1 MSAVATKRKA
11 RVKQERQPIVFDTT
25 KVYEANIEAY
35 LSGKYRRALNEGGTS
50 SSKTWSI
57 LQLLVLIAKY
67 AKEPFLISIV
77 SESLP
82 HLKRGCIRDIQT
94 ILGDDWD
101 ERCYNKTEHVYTFD
115 PLHPK
120 GVIEFFPADEPSKM
134 RGGRRKV
141 LFINEANNVS
151 YDAFKELDIR
161 TELFTFLDWN
171 PVAEFWAHEKG
182 MCDAS
187 ENCFIHSTYMD
198 ALSVLPKEVIA
209 NIESNKDLDANWW
222 RVYGLGLLG
231 KLEHIIYPNWT
242 KVKEVPKDYTAWGYG
257 LDWGFAKPMALLR
270 IYLTDRG
277 PVWHEVIYGT
287 NITNAQLIEKL
298 SHLEKGD
305 IWADPSRPDSIQE
318 LYNAGYNVYPANND
332 VFQGINLCR
341 RKPIYITEESVNAI
355 KEARNYTRKKDKD
368 GNVLEDPLKINDHAM
383 DAGRYGTLGLTE
395 MYGYPT
401 QSQNNPKAAPVQ
413 NFRPGTTV
421 NKKLQE
427 MARIQDYRN

>member
-1 MSAVATKRKA
+1 MSVATKRKPVEA
-11 RVKQERQPIVFDTT
+11 KESLTLNTT
-25 KVYEANIEAY
+25 KVYEANAEAY
-35 LSGKYRRALNEGGTS
+35 VTGKYRRALNEGGTS

-67 AKEPFLISIV
+67 AKGPFLISIV

-82 HLKRGCIRDIQT
+82 HLKRGCIRDFQS
-94 ILGDDWD
+94 ILGSEWD

-115 PLHPK
+115 PANPK

-141 LFINEANNVS
+141 LFINEANNVQ
-151 YDAFKELDIR
+151 YEAFKELDIR

-171 PVAEFWAHEKG
+171 PVSEFWAHDKG
-182 MCDAS
+182 MCAS
-187 ENCFIHSTYMD
+187 LENFFIHSTYMD

-231 KLEHIIYPNWT
+231 KLEHIIFPNWQ
-242 KVKEVPKDYTAWGYG
+242 KVKEAPKEYIAWGYG
-257 LDWGFAKPMALLR
+257 LDWGFAKPMALLKVF
-270 IYLTDRG
+270 LTDNG
-277 PVWHEVIYGT
+277 PVWHEEIYGT
-287 NITNAQLIEKL
+287 NITNAMLIEKL
-298 SHLEKGD
+298 SHLDKGD

-318 LYNAGYNVYPANND
+318 LCNAGYNVYPANND

-341 RKPIYITEESVNAI
+341 RKPIFVTEESTNLI
-355 KEARNYTRKKDKD
+355 KEVRNYTRKKDKD
-368 GNVLEDPLKINDHAM
+368 GNVLEDPVKINDHAC

-395 MYGYPT
+395 MYGYAT
-401 QSQNNPKAAPVQ
+401 QSQATPKAAPVQ
-413 NFRPGTTV
+413 SFRPGV
-421 NKKLQE
+421 SQNKAKE
-427 MARIQDYRN
+427 AAGIRDYRGR